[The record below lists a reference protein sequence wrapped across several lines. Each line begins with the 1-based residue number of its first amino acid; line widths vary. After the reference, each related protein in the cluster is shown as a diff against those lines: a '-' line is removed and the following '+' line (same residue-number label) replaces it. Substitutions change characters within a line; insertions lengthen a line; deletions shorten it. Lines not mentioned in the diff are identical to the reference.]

1 MRYTLAAEEEQK
13 LVHPNNPSTAQDLRA
28 DALHCSTSSWDQA
41 HLDALKV
48 YHLNDLPL
56 ERFFEPH
63 ELPGDDDAGD

>member
-41 HLDALKV
+41 HLDALSIEGVSSK
-48 YHLNDLPL
+48 
-56 ERFFEPH
+56 
-63 ELPGDDDAGD
+63 